1 MTADIT
7 GPTTP
12 RPSGIKR
19 NAMDKRITQIEK
31 ELEAIRDDLME
42 LTTLFFTLMPDKDD
56 DSFDLEAEVEREDP
70 LDRWRH

>member
-7 GPTTP
+7 GHTTP

-19 NAMDKRITQIEK
+19 NAMDKRITEIEK

-42 LTTLFFTLMPDKDD
+42 LTTLFFTLMPDTD
-56 DSFDLEAEVEREDP
+56 DSFDLEAEVDKEITK
-70 LDRWRH
+70 H

>member
-7 GPTTP
+7 GHTTP

-19 NAMDKRITQIEK
+19 NAMDKRMAQIEK

-56 DSFDLEAEVEREDP
+56 DSFDLEAGVEREDP